1 MLENLIYFS
10 PMLVLLTAF
19 FVLIFGDHEEE
30 YNCFSFSRI
39 MLILGLVLTII
50 FYNKATIPNWTT
62 GSKFPLLFDILL
74 YGFGL
79 ALLYPSRKWFAS
91 MNVPA
96 YTFCGFLILTILSG
110 SLLNCSVNLL
120 LTGICCI
127 LIMLGNYAML
137 QISISK
143 KEITWGGKIYLF
155 AMLICVVLL
164 VGCSFIIYRQCGSL
178 MYSDMRAYLE
188 AHQNDLS
195 AFALMTGII
204 LPFMFLLALAP
215 LHFWFTEISSKTVL
229 PVFSYFVL
237 IPIIAVTAGFIQL
250 NVLVLQPLLPYLR
263 LFYIA
268 CALISVGIGAV
279 GSCSSQNIYKIFA
292 FGSVY
297 HLGIIFLTMRKF
309 TLNSVNSGFV
319 YFFTYLLAMYGIC
332 TCLFGLKKK
341 GEHLTMLNEFEGAAY
356 KRPYIS
362 AMMTIFM
369 FSMLGM
375 PPFLGFLGT
384 FSVLNYLALH
394 HHFYQLIYLLGTML
408 IIGYS
413 YIQII
418 RALYFEERKS
428 AFDRADSGIYTVI
441 LLLALLMAAVMLR
454 PYYLITDFRSML
466 EAVFL

>member
-1 MLENLIYFS
+1 MLEGLIYFS

-19 FVLIFGDHEEE
+19 FVLIFGEHEEE
-30 YNCFSFSRI
+30 YNYFRFSRI
-39 MLILGLVLTII
+39 MLILGLVLTIV
-50 FYNKATIPNWTT
+50 FYNKATIPNWTL

-91 MNVPA
+91 MNVPS
-96 YTFCGFLILTILSG
+96 YSFCGFLILTILSG

-120 LTGICCI
+120 LTDICCVS
-127 LIMLGNYAML
+127 IMFGNYAML
-137 QISISK
+137 RLSNNK
-143 KEITWGGKIYLF
+143 KESALGDKIYLTAVSVLVVSLIGCTF
-155 AMLICVVLL
+155 ML
-164 VGCSFIIYRQCGSL
+164 YRRCGSL
-178 MYSDMRAYLE
+178 MYSDLRSYLE
-188 AHQNDLS
+188 IYPNS
-195 AFALMTGII
+195 IEAFGLMTGII
-204 LPFMFLLALAP
+204 LPFMFLIAFAP
-215 LHFWFTEISSKTVL
+215 LHFWFTEISSKTIL

-237 IPIIAVTAGFIQL
+237 IPIIAVLAGFIQF
-250 NVLVLQPLLPYLR
+250 NVQVLPPILSHLR
-263 LFYIA
+263 LFYVV
-268 CALISVGIGAV
+268 CALLSVGIGAV
-279 GSCSSQNIYKIFA
+279 GACSGQNIYKIFA

-309 TLNSVNSGFV
+309 TANSVNSGFV

-341 GEHLTMLNEFEGAAY
+341 GEHLTMLSEFEGAAY

-394 HHFYQLIYLLGTML
+394 HHFYQLIYLLSMML
-408 IIGYS
+408 VIGYS
-413 YIQII
+413 YIQVV
-418 RALYFEERKS
+418 RALYFEEHKS
-428 AFDRADSGIYTVI
+428 TFDRADSGIYTVI
-441 LLLALLMAAVMLR
+441 LLLAFLMVAIMLR
-454 PYYLITDFRSML
+454 PYYLMTDFKVML